1 MEVRVRY
8 APSPTGLQHI
18 GGVRTALFNYFF
30 ARANGGKFIL
40 RVEDTDRERYS
51 DESLQDLYDTLSWLG
66 ITWDEGPVVG
76 GPFGPYVQS
85 ERFALYRQ
93 YAEQLVRDGKAY
105 YCYCTPERLEALRV
119 KQQAEKS
126 EQQGYDRHCRHLTEE
141 MRFEYEKAGIK
152 PVIRLKVP
160 TEGKTTFH
168 DVLMG
173 DITRRNRDVS
183 PDPVLLKSDGFPTYH
198 LANVIDDHMMGITH
212 IMRAQEWIPSGPLH
226 ILLYE
231 AFGWEPPL
239 YCHLPMVMGKDGQ
252 KLSKRHGSTSVR
264 DFRSKGYLPEALMNY
279 VSLVGWSYDG
289 QREFFSKDDLEHL
302 FCLEKIN
309 KAPGV
314 FDYKKLDWFN
324 GQYIRQKSDEELA
337 QLLLPYL
344 EDAGFL
350 PSELSASQQEKLM
363 RLTSVVK
370 ERLKVLGDVVEL
382 SRFLFEEPM
391 YEDVNLFAAKGVQLS
406 DALEALE
413 KAYAILRDGLDRK
426 LEHAAIEQS
435 LTELATQLNL
445 KVNGVFMPIRVALTG
460 STVSL
465 PLFDSINLLGQDATC
480 ARIENALALLKRE
493 VR

>member
-66 ITWDEGPVVG
+66 IKWDEGPVIG
-76 GPFGPYVQS
+76 GPCGPYIQS
-85 ERFALYRQ
+85 ERFDLYRE
-93 YAEQLVRDGKAY
+93 YAHQLVRDGKAY
-105 YCYCTPERLEALRV
+105 FCYCTPERLEAVRI
-119 KQQAEKS
+119 KQQEEKS
-126 EQQGYDRHCRHLTEE
+126 EVQGYDRHCRNLSEQDHAA
-141 MRFEYEKAGIK
+141 FADQGIK

-160 TEGKTTFH
+160 LDGKTTFH

-183 PDPVLLKSDGFPTYH
+183 PDPILLKSDGFPTYH
-198 LANVIDDHMMGITH
+198 LANVIDDHLMGITH

-231 AFGWEPPL
+231 AFGWEPPM

-264 DFRSKGYLPEALMNY
+264 DFREKGYLPEALMNY

-289 QREFFSKDDLEHL
+289 QREFFSKGELEQL

-324 GQYIRQKSDEELA
+324 GQYIRQKSDE
-337 QLLLPYL
+337 QLMDMLLPYL
-344 EDAGFL
+344 TKEGFVSLPLSED
-350 PSELSASQQEKLM
+350 QKQKM
-363 RLTSVVK
+363 VDLTKVVK
-370 ERLKVLGDVVEL
+370 DRLKVLGDVVDL
-382 SRFLFEEPM
+382 ARFLFVEPVF
-391 YEDVNLFAAKGVQLS
+391 EDLNLFAAKGVQLS
-406 DALEALE
+406 SALIALE
-413 KAYAILRDGLDRK
+413 KGYAILKKGLC
-426 LEHAAIEQS
+426 EHEGHEAIEQKLTS
-435 LTELATQLNL
+435 LADELGM
-445 KVNGVFMPIRVALTG
+445 KVNGVFMPIRVAITG

-465 PLFDSINLLGQDATC
+465 PLFDSIGLLGQEVTYT
-480 ARIENALALLKRE
+480 RIENALALLKRE
-493 VR
+493 V

>member
-66 ITWDEGPVVG
+66 IEWDEGPVVG
-76 GPFGPYVQS
+76 GPCGPYVQS
-85 ERFALYRQ
+85 ERFDLYRQ
-93 YAEQLVRDGKAY
+93 YAEQLVREGKAY
-105 YCYCTPERLEALRV
+105 YCYCTSERLEALR
-119 KQQAEKS
+119 KEQQATKS
-126 EQQGYDRHCRHLTEE
+126 SRQGYDRHCRNLTEE
-141 MRFEYEKAGIK
+141 QRAEYERQGIK

-160 TEGKTTFH
+160 LEGKTSFQ

-173 DITRRNRDVS
+173 TITRKNKDVS

-198 LANVIDDHMMGITH
+198 LANVIDDHLMGITH

-226 ILLYE
+226 VLLYE

-252 KLSKRHGSTSVR
+252 KLSKRHGSTSVQ
-264 DFRSKGYLPEALMNY
+264 DFRKKGYLPEALMNY

-289 QREFFSKDDLEHL
+289 QREFFSKEDLEQL

-324 GQYIRQKSDEELA
+324 GQYIRQTDDGKLSS
-337 QLLLPYL
+337 LLLPYL
-344 EDAGFL
+344 EEAGFVTL
-350 PSELSASQQEKLM
+350 PLDETQKQRMETLVPA
-363 RLTSVVK
+363 VK
-370 ERLKVLGDVVEL
+370 ERLKVLSDVVPL
-382 SRFLFEEPM
+382 SRFLFEEPTFS
-391 YEDVNLFAAKGVQLS
+391 DPLLFCGKGVDLPS
-406 DALEALE
+406 TCKALEDG
-413 KAYAILRDGLDRK
+413 YRILREGLEGKAGDS
-426 LEHAAIEQS
+426 AIEER
-435 LTELATQLNL
+435 LVALATEMGI
-445 KVNGVFMPIRVALTG
+445 KVNGVFMPIRVAITG
-460 STVSL
+460 SSVSL
-465 PLFDSINLLGQDATC
+465 PLFDSIRLLGQEKTFD
-480 ARIENALALLKRE
+480 RIEKALALLKRE
-493 VR
+493 VQ

>member
-40 RVEDTDRERYS
+40 RVEDTDQERYS

-66 ITWDEGPVVG
+66 ISWDEGPIVG
-76 GPFGPYVQS
+76 GPCGPYIQS
-85 ERFALYRQ
+85 ERFELYKK

-105 YCYCTPERLEALRV
+105 YCYCSSERLEQLRSE
-119 KQQAEKS
+119 QQAAKS
-126 EQQGYDRHCRHLTEE
+126 EQQGYDRHCRTLTDEQ
-141 MRFEYEKAGIK
+141 RSAYERQGIK

-160 TEGKTTFH
+160 LDGKTTFH

-264 DFRSKGYLPEALMNY
+264 DFREKGYLPEALMNY

-289 QREFFSKDDLEHL
+289 QREFFSKQDLEQL

-324 GQYIRQKSDEELA
+324 GQYIRQKDDAELSL
-337 QLLLPYL
+337 LLLPYL
-344 EDAGFL
+344 EKAGFVSL
-350 PSELSASQQEKLM
+350 PLTETQQE
-363 RLTSVVK
+363 RLSSLVPAVK
-370 ERLKVLGDVVEL
+370 ERMKVLSDVVEL
-382 SRFLFEEPM
+382 SRFLFEEP
-391 YEDVNLFAAKGVQLS
+391 NLCDPSAFCGKGVDLPTTFT
-406 DALEALE
+406 ALE
-413 KAYAILRDGLDRK
+413 KAYAILRNGLETG
-426 LEHAAIEQS
+426 LEDSIIESQ
-435 LTELATQLNL
+435 LVDLATSMEI
-445 KVNGVFMPIRVALTG
+445 KVNGVFMPIRVAITG
-460 STVSL
+460 SSVSL
-465 PLFDSINLLGQDATC
+465 PLFDSIRLLGQGKTFD
-480 ARIENALALLKRE
+480 RIEKALALLKSE